1 MSADTPD
8 DLFVQLRDAADRIE
22 ELENALGAVEADM
35 DQITG
40 FLAGVGTV
48 HTEEGA
54 LAGINLLPSVQA
66 AWVRWLSPE
75 DGTP

>member
-66 AWVRWLSPE
+66 ASVRWLSPE